1 MVPCAIREL
10 TTSGQ
15 ARVRAYRKRALA
27 GLVIVL
33 VTTAGCTGAGADG
46 FSPRSIG
53 GSVGQSLEQDFTRV
67 VKESLPAIVE
77 ITSDTGIGSGVVFDD
92 KGNIITN
99 AHVVGTS
106 TDFQVRASTG
116 TQQFPATLVGSYP
129 PEDLAVI
136 RVQGA
141 PSLKPARFGRSS
153 TLEVGDIV
161 LAMGNPFGLEATVTE
176 GLVSKLGRTVQEPPE
191 GEQSG
196 ALLRSAIQTS
206 APINPGNSGG
216 ALVNLS
222 SEVIGIPTLAAVN
235 PVLGGTAPGIGFAIP
250 SDTATDLASQII
262 THGRVVNSRRA
273 ALGVSV
279 STVTDL
285 SGKPVG
291 VGISGVVPSG
301 PAANAG
307 LENGDVIVKV
317 GDAEVTTAQQLQEVL
332 AMYKPGDTVRITFI
346 RPPGRATTVTVTLG
360 ELPAS

>member
-1 MVPCAIREL
+1 M
-10 TTSGQ
+10 
-15 ARVRAYRKRALA
+15 
-27 GLVIVL
+27 L
-33 VTTAGCTGAGADG
+33 VTAAGCTDAGADG
-46 FSPRSIG
+46 FSPPSIG
-53 GSVGQSLEQDFTRV
+53 RSAGQSLEQDFTRV
-67 VKESLPAIVE
+67 VNESLPSIVE
-77 ITSDTGIGSGVVFDD
+77 ITSPSGIGSGVILDD
-92 KGNIITN
+92 QGNIVTN

-106 TDFQVRASTG
+106 TDFQVRTSTG

-129 PEDLAVI
+129 PEDIAVI

-176 GLVSKLGRTVQEPPE
+176 GLISKLGRTVQEPAE
-191 GEQSG
+191 GDQPG
-196 ALLRSAIQTS
+196 TLLRSAIQTS

-235 PVLGGTAPGIGFAIP
+235 PVIGGTAPGIGFAIP
-250 SDTATDLASQII
+250 SDTATDLAGQMI
-262 THGRVVNSRRA
+262 THGRVIHSRRA
-273 ALGVSV
+273 ALGVAI

-285 SGKPVG
+285 SGKPIG
-291 VGISGVVPSG
+291 AGISGVMPDG

-307 LENGDVIVKV
+307 LQNGDVIIKV
-317 GDAEVTTAQQLQEVL
+317 GDQPVVTAQQLQEVL
-332 AMYKPGDTVRITFI
+332 ATRKPSDKVQITFI
-346 RPPGRATTVTVTLG
+346 RPLGGATTVSVTLG